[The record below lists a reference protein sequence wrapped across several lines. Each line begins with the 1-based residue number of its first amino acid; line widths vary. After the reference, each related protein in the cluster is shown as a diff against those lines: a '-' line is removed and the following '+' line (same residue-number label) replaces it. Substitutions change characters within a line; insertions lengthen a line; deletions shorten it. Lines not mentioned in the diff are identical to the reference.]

1 MQFRNNTPEIVNQAI
16 QNQQLDSVK
25 SSVKANCVSL
35 GNFCNRNR
43 ADDDHAIKKDD
54 ATITDKK
61 LKMFKVQ

>member
-1 MQFRNNTPEIVNQAI
+1 MQFRNNTLEIVNQAI
-16 QNQQLDSVK
+16 QNQQFDSVK

-35 GNFCNRNR
+35 GNSCNRNR
-43 ADDDHAIKKDD
+43 TDDDHAIKKDD